1 MSNADKNEKNNVI
14 DWEKVMENYEL
25 TATPNEFVQQVF
37 TLTTSLLA
45 QQMDS
50 KNINEI
56 SVEMGEF
63 ELILKRAKSIKKA
76 YNH

>member
-1 MSNADKNEKNNVI
+1 MSNTDKNEKNNVI